1 MALVKWKDKDLYNSL
16 EDFRFL
22 QDEINELFD
31 VDRVPSS
38 TGLFDRSIYPAVD
51 VLENDHEFMVYCE
64 LPGINQKEIDVSIT
78 SNVLTIKGEKKEA
91 AEEQKDNYF
100 RKETWSGNF
109 QRTIS
114 LPNSVDTEKVNAG
127 MKNGVLT
134 IKAPIKEES
143 KPKQIS
149 VKIK

>member
-1 MALVKWKDKDLYNSL
+1 MALVKWKDRDLYNYP

-51 VLENDHEFMVYCE
+51 VLENDQKFMIYCE
-64 LPGINQKEIDVSIT
+64 LPGIDQKEIDVSIT
-78 SNVLTIKGEKKEA
+78 SNVLTIKGEKK
-91 AEEQKDNYF
+91 QVTDDHKDNYF

-114 LPNSVDTEKVNAG
+114 LPNLVDTEKVNAE
-127 MKNGVLT
+127 MKNGILI